1 MYRIRELR
9 KERHMNQQ
17 RLAMEFN
24 ISQAAVSNYEKGNP
38 EPDIQLII
46 KMADYFNVSIDY
58 LAGKSDKKFNI
69 SADDLKDDEM
79 EILQDYSRLSEI
91 KKAKA
96 SAYIKGLLQ
105 D

>member
-1 MYRIRELR
+1 MYRIKELR
-9 KERHMNQQ
+9 KEKKMSQTG
-17 RLAMEFN
+17 LGMVFN
-24 ISQAAVSNYEKGNP
+24 ISQAVISKYELGQS

-46 KMADYFNVSIDY
+46 KMADYFNVSVDY
-58 LAGKSDKKFNI
+58 LVGKSDKKFNI
-69 SADDLKDDEM
+69 LTDDLKDDEL
-79 EILQDYSRLSEI
+79 EILRDYKKLNEI